1 MATTSAARI
10 EEDRDGHRT
19 GSRGSRAG
27 LTLVAVCVAPF
38 VTQLA
43 TFALSPFLPF
53 VAADLGTTVAVLGQI
68 PALAFFAAAVLGL
81 VVGPLADRLGHR
93 RTLLAGVAASSVGA
107 ILTAPAPSLLIL
119 VPVALVGAGGRS
131 IGLPVAQAVVGTRYA
146 GAALRRGLG
155 LIQATGT
162 LAPIVGIP
170 LVTAIG
176 AVAGWRSAFLA
187 LGLLGGVAIV
197 LMLWLLPPDGPESRA
212 NGPDD
217 EAERR
222 GGPASRTDGT
232 AARAGRRG
240 AGRLSLKA
248 FAPIFADR
256 PTLWLY
262 GSSIARNLGVWAF
275 VTYLGAYLVEMHA
288 LSAAEVGW
296 AFTATGLGNFAGSVA
311 TGGPLGRIGLR
322 VLAVAAPLVI
332 AVSLAAVV
340 MAPLGMVAVL
350 VLLAVGFVGNGVSI
364 VAHNTL
370 MVGGSPAGRAT
381 TTSLNQ
387 TCMSLGGAV
396 GGSVGGLLLA
406 TGGFPALGALTLV
419 CNLAAAACVLPA
431 RRAA

>member
-1 MATTSAARI
+1 M
-10 EEDRDGHRT
+10 
-19 GSRGSRAG
+19 
-27 LTLVAVCVAPF
+27 APF

-68 PALAFFAAAVLGL
+68 PALTFFAAAVLGL
-81 VVGPLADRLGHR
+81 VVGPLADQFGHR
-93 RTLLAGVAASSVGA
+93 RTLLVGVAASSVGA
-107 ILTAPAPSLLIL
+107 VLTALAPNLLIL

-197 LMLWLLPPDGPESRA
+197 LMLWLLPPDG
-212 NGPDD
+212 
-217 EAERR
+217 
-222 GGPASRTDGT
+222 TDGAVARREGR
-232 AARAGRRG
+232 AARRF
-240 AGRLSLKA
+240 SLTA
-248 FAPIFADR
+248 FGPIFADG

-275 VTYLGAYLVEMHA
+275 VTYLGAYLVQEHG

-296 AFTATGLGNFAGSVA
+296 AFTATGLGNFAGSMV

-322 VLAVAAPLVI
+322 VLAVVAPLVI
-332 AVSLAAVV
+332 AVSLAVVV
-340 MAPLGMVAVL
+340 MAPLGMAAVL
-350 VLLAVGFVGNGVSI
+350 VLLVIGFVGNGVSI

-370 MVGGSPAGRAT
+370 LMGGSPAGRAT

-396 GGSVGGLLLA
+396 GGSAGGLLLA

-419 CNLAAAACVLPA
+419 CNLVAAACVLPA
-431 RRAA
+431 RRAT

>member
-1 MATTSAARI
+1 MVEAAQEVVLVSVGASPGESTATT
-10 EEDRDGHRT
+10 
-19 GSRGSRAG
+19 RAG
-27 LTLVAVCVAPF
+27 RAGGEGLLLAAVCLAPF

-81 VVGPLADRLGHR
+81 VVGPLADQLGHR
-93 RTLLAGVAASSVGA
+93 RTLVAGVAAASVGA
-107 ILTAPAPSLLIL
+107 VLTALAPSLLVL
-119 VPVALVGAGGRS
+119 VPVAVVGAVGRS

-162 LAPIVGIP
+162 LAPIVGVP

-187 LGLLGGVAIV
+187 LGVLGGVAIV
-197 LMLWLLPPDGPESRA
+197 LMLWLLPSDGRGGEAARQGRPAGRPDGAP
-212 NGPDD
+212 
-217 EAERR
+217 
-222 GGPASRTDGT
+222 
-232 AARAGRRG
+232 AGRFSV
-240 AGRLSLKA
+240 AA
-248 FAPIFADR
+248 FAPIVADR

-262 GSSIARNLGVWAF
+262 GSSLARNLGVWAF
-275 VTYLGAYLVEMHA
+275 VMYLGAYLVQVHE

-296 AFTATGLGNFAGSVA
+296 AFTATGLGNFAGSMA
-311 TGGPLGRIGLR
+311 TGGPLGRIPLR

-332 AVSLAAVV
+332 AASLGPAV
-340 MAPLGMVAVL
+340 MLPSGLGVVVL
-350 VLLAVGFVGNGVSI
+350 MLVVGFVGNGVSI

-370 MVGGSPAGRAT
+370 LVSESPAGRAT

-419 CNLAAAACVLPA
+419 CNLVAAWCSLAA
-431 RRAA
+431 RRSG

>member
-1 MATTSAARI
+1 MTTSAARFGDDS
-10 EEDRDGHRT
+10 ERDRER
-19 GSRGSRAG
+19 SREGRAG

-53 VAADLGTTVAVLGQI
+53 VASDLGTTVAVLGQI
-68 PALAFFAAAVLGL
+68 PALAFFAAAILGL
-81 VVGPLADRLGHR
+81 VVGPLADQLGHR
-93 RTLLAGVAASSVGA
+93 RTLLVGVAASSVGA
-107 ILTAPAPSLLIL
+107 ILTALAPNLLIL

-146 GAALRRGLG
+146 GAALRRGLS

-197 LMLWLLPPDGPESRA
+197 LMLWLLPPDGQEGAAARP
-212 NGPDD
+212 
-217 EAERR
+217 
-222 GGPASRTDGT
+222 GGPA
-232 AARAGRRG
+232 ARRRG
-240 AGRLSLKA
+240 TTGRRLSLTA
-248 FAPIFADR
+248 FAPIFADSS
-256 PTLWLY
+256 TLWLY

-275 VTYLGAYLVEMHA
+275 VTYLGAYLVEVHA

-296 AFTATGLGNFAGSVA
+296 AFTATGLGNFAGSMA

-322 VLAVAAPLVI
+322 ALAVGAPLVI
-332 AVSLAAVV
+332 AGSLGLVV
-340 MAPLGMVAVL
+340 MAPLGMAAVL
-350 VLLAVGFVGNGVSI
+350 VLLMVGFVGNGVSI

-370 MVGGSPAGRAT
+370 LVGGSPAGRAT

-406 TGGFPALGALTLV
+406 TGGFPALGALTLA
-419 CNLAAAACVLPA
+419 CNLVAAACVLPA
-431 RRAA
+431 RRAS

>member
-1 MATTSAARI
+1 MTTTSAARFGDNR
-10 EEDRDGHRT
+10 ES
-19 GSRGSRAG
+19 SRERSREGRAG
-27 LTLVAVCVAPF
+27 LTLFAVCVAPF

-81 VVGPLADRLGHR
+81 VVGPLADQFGHR
-93 RTLLAGVAASSVGA
+93 RTLLVGVAASSVGA
-107 ILTAPAPSLLIL
+107 ILTALAPNLLIL

-187 LGLLGGVAIV
+187 LGLLGAVAIV
-197 LMLWLLPPDGPESRA
+197 LMLWLLPPDG
-212 NGPDD
+212 
-217 EAERR
+217 
-222 GGPASRTDGT
+222 TDG
-232 AARAGRRG
+232 AVARREGRS
-240 AGRLSLKA
+240 AKRLSVAA
-248 FAPIFADR
+248 FAPILADR

-262 GSSIARNLGVWAF
+262 GSSTARNLGVWAF
-275 VTYLGAYLVEMHA
+275 VTYLGAYLVQEHG

-296 AFTATGLGNFAGSVA
+296 AFTATGLGNFAGSMV

-322 VLAVAAPLVI
+322 VLAVAAPLLI
-332 AVSLAAVV
+332 AVSLALVV
-340 MAPLGMVAVL
+340 MAPLGMAAVL
-350 VLLAVGFVGNGVSI
+350 VLLVIGFVGNGVSI

-370 MVGGSPAGRAT
+370 LMGGSPAGRAT

-406 TGGFPALGALTLV
+406 TGGFPALGALTLA
-419 CNLAAAACVLPA
+419 CNLVAAACVLPA
-431 RRAA
+431 RRAT

>member
-1 MATTSAARI
+1 MLA
-10 EEDRDGHRT
+10 
-19 GSRGSRAG
+19 
-27 LTLVAVCVAPF
+27 AVCVAPF
-38 VTQLA
+38 VTQLT

-68 PALAFFAAAVLGL
+68 PALAFFTAAVLGL
-81 VVGPLADRLGHR
+81 IVGPLADRLGHR

-107 ILTAPAPSLLIL
+107 IATALAPNLLVLI
-119 VPVALVGAGGRS
+119 PVALIGAGGRS

-187 LGLLGGVAIV
+187 LSVLGGIAIV
-197 LMLWLLPPDGPESRA
+197 LMLWLLPPDRQDGRA
-212 NGPDD
+212 
-217 EAERR
+217 ATRF
-222 GGPASRTDGT
+222 S
-232 AARAGRRG
+232 AA
-240 AGRLSLKA
+240 A
-248 FAPIFADR
+248 FAPIFADS

-275 VTYLGAYLVEMHA
+275 VTYLGAYLVQEHA

-296 AFTATGLGNFAGSVA
+296 AFTATGIGNFAGSMA
-311 TGGPLGRIGLR
+311 TGGPLGRVPLR
-322 VLAVAAPLVI
+322 ILAMAAPLVI
-332 AVSLAAVV
+332 AGCLGAVAMV
-340 MAPLGMVAVL
+340 PTGMATVL
-350 VLLAVGFVGNGVSI
+350 VLLVVGFVGNGVSI

-370 MVGGSPAGRAT
+370 LVSGSPAGRAT

-396 GGSVGGLLLA
+396 GGSLGGLLLA
-406 TGGFPALGALTLV
+406 TGGFPALGVLTLV
-419 CNLAAAACVLPA
+419 CNLVAAACVVPA
-431 RRAA
+431 RRAG

>member
-1 MATTSAARI
+1 M
-10 EEDRDGHRT
+10 
-19 GSRGSRAG
+19 
-27 LTLVAVCVAPF
+27 
-38 VTQLA
+38 A

-81 VVGPLADRLGHR
+81 VVGPLADQLGHR
-93 RTLLAGVAASSVGA
+93 RTLLTGVAAASVGA
-107 ILTAPAPSLLIL
+107 VLTALAPSLLVLI
-119 VPVALVGAGGRS
+119 PVAVVGAVGRS

-162 LAPIVGIP
+162 LAPIVGVP

-187 LGLLGGVAIV
+187 LGVLGGVAIV
-197 LMLWLLPPDGPESRA
+197 LMLWLLPPDRPG
-212 NGPDD
+212 GD
-217 EAERR
+217 AERPK
-222 GGPASRTDGT
+222 GTPARWISP
-232 AARAGRRG
+232 
-240 AGRLSLKA
+240 SA
-248 FAPIFADR
+248 FAPIVSDR

-262 GSSIARNLGVWAF
+262 GSSLARNLGVWAF
-275 VTYLGAYLVEMHA
+275 VTYLGAYLVQVHE

-296 AFTATGLGNFAGSVA
+296 VFTATGVGNFAGSMA
-311 TGGPLGRIGLR
+311 TGGPLGRIPLR
-322 VLAVAAPLVI
+322 VLAVAAPLLI
-332 AVSLAAVV
+332 AVSLGPIVMLPSGLSVVVV
-340 MAPLGMVAVL
+340 ML
-350 VLLAVGFVGNGVSI
+350 VVGFVGNGVSI

-370 MVGGSPAGRAT
+370 LVSGSPAGRAT

-419 CNLAAAACVLPA
+419 CNVVAAWCALAA
-431 RRAA
+431 RRSG

>member
-1 MATTSAARI
+1 M
-10 EEDRDGHRT
+10 
-19 GSRGSRAG
+19 
-27 LTLVAVCVAPF
+27 
-38 VTQLA
+38 
-43 TFALSPFLPF
+43 
-53 VAADLGTTVAVLGQI
+53 AVLGQI
-68 PALAFFAAAVLGL
+68 PALAFFTAAVLGL
-81 VVGPLADRLGHR
+81 VVGPLADQLGHR

-107 ILTAPAPSLLIL
+107 ILTALAPNLLIL
-119 VPVALVGAGGRS
+119 LPVALIGAGGRS

-146 GAALRRGLG
+146 GAALRRGLS

-187 LGLLGGVAIV
+187 LGLFGGAAIV
-197 LMLWLLPPDGPESRA
+197 LMLWLLPPDRQDGRA
-212 NGPDD
+212 PT
-217 EAERR
+217 RF
-222 GGPASRTDGT
+222 S
-232 AARAGRRG
+232 AA
-240 AGRLSLKA
+240 A

-262 GSSIARNLGVWAF
+262 GSSVARNLGVWAF
-275 VTYLGAYLVEMHA
+275 VTYLGAYLVQEHA

-296 AFTATGLGNFAGSVA
+296 AFTATGLGNFAGSMV
-311 TGGPLGRIGLR
+311 TGGPLGRVPLR
-322 VLAVAAPLVI
+322 WLAVGAPLVI
-332 AVSLAAVV
+332 AACLSPVIMLPVGMAVV
-340 MAPLGMVAVL
+340 L
-350 VLLAVGFVGNGVSI
+350 VMLVVGVVGNGVSI

-370 MVGGSPAGRAT
+370 LVGGSPAGRAT

-419 CNLAAAACVLPA
+419 CNLVAAACVLPA
-431 RRAA
+431 RRAE